1 MSKVSTFVMFQGNA
15 HAQQAI
21 DLYSELFAGFKVQQV
36 QHYEDS
42 QDGPL
47 RIRQAFIDFERQ
59 RLIFTDSPISH
70 DFSFTPAISLF
81 VNLANEAELER
92 VFTRLA
98 EGGKVLMPI
107 DDYGFSA
114 RFGWLNDRFG
124 LSWQLNVPAGDV
136 AG

>member
-1 MSKVSTFVMFQGNA
+1 MSKVSTFVMFQGQ
-15 HAQQAI
+15 AQQAI

-36 QHYEDS
+36 QHYDDS
-42 QDGPL
+42 NDGPL
-47 RIRQAFIDFERQ
+47 RIRQAFIDFDRQ
-59 RLIFTDSPISH
+59 NLVFTDSPISH

-81 VNLANEAELER
+81 VNLANEAELDR

-136 AG
+136 A

>member
-1 MSKVSTFVMFQGNA
+1 MSKVATFVMFQGNA

-36 QHYEDS
+36 QHYDDS
-42 QDGPL
+42 NDGPL

-92 VFTRLA
+92 VFARLA

>member
-1 MSKVSTFVMFQGNA
+1 MSKVSTFVMFQGQ
-15 HAQQAI
+15 AQQAI

-36 QHYEDS
+36 QHYDDS
-42 QDGPL
+42 NDGPL
-47 RIRQAFIDFERQ
+47 RIRQAFIDFDRQ
-59 RLIFTDSPISH
+59 NLVFTDSPISH

-81 VNLANEAELER
+81 VNLANEAELDR

-136 AG
+136 GG